1 MCARYIISGNTL
13 LDIKRKTRT
22 REKGI
27 NWKRTG
33 DVRPSQKSILMT
45 GDRYDLAA
53 REMIWGFPPA
63 AGSGLMINAR
73 SETALQKPSFAQSV
87 ARRRCVVAAE
97 SFYEWDRAGN
107 QFTFTVPDR
116 PVLYMAGFYNLF
128 GGEDRFILLTTAANE
143 SMEPVHD
150 RMPLLLA
157 EEDLE
162 DWVFEDGA
170 TESFLAARPG
180 PLRRV
185 CEFEQLA
192 FHFE

>member
-73 SETALQKPSFAQSV
+73 SETAL
-87 ARRRCVVAAE
+87 
-97 SFYEWDRAGN
+97 
-107 QFTFTVPDR
+107 
-116 PVLYMAGFYNLF
+116 
-128 GGEDRFILLTTAANE
+128 
-143 SMEPVHD
+143 
-150 RMPLLLA
+150 
-157 EEDLE
+157 
-162 DWVFEDGA
+162 
-170 TESFLAARPG
+170 
-180 PLRRV
+180 
-185 CEFEQLA
+185 
-192 FHFE
+192 